1 MTVKEKV
8 YKLTLTLNRES
19 DKVSD
24 IDRNSHVQ
32 FSEGDSYKKIKV
44 IMKEAVTAT
53 VTKAVTLKVTETFTV
68 TLIMTMTMA
77 VTESGKVS

>member
-32 FSEGDSYKKIKV
+32 FSEVTKKIKV

-53 VTKAVTLKVTETFTV
+53 VTKTVTLKVTETVTV
-68 TLIMTMTMA
+68 TLTMTMA